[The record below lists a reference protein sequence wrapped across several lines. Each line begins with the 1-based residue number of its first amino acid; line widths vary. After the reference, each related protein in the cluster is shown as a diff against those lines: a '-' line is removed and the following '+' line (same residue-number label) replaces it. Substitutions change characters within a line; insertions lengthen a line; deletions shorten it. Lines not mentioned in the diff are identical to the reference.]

1 MPKLDLLCRNATA
14 FAPDGSID
22 EDANRKL
29 LQRLIDQNIGLY
41 LASAGSGESC
51 TMTDD
56 ELRLV
61 YRVGVEVGKGKVQ
74 VNGNPPEQP
83 TVRET
88 LHHIKLAIE
97 GGVEIV
103 NIYGPAGWHSYR
115 PTDEEFSS
123 FFDELLK
130 DVKHPVALAPNTTV
144 GYAPSAEMIAS
155 LCHKYSQ
162 VEAVHLVSQTEDY
175 FIELKDRLKRDVPLY
190 APFNGSLNMLLLGA
204 NGVIGGEQNMLPKTF
219 RRYLDLYESGKVVE
233 AAQVY
238 ADLKRFMR
246 YITKWRGAFP
256 RPIKMM
262 MKVFRQP
269 GWTLRGP
276 YKMPPDDELQKFTEG
291 LLKLRLAEID
301 EMARA
306 AGLKIPV

>member
-14 FAPDGSID
+14 FAANGSID
-22 EDANRKL
+22 EDAYRKL
-29 LQRLIDQNIGLY
+29 LQRLVDSKIGVY
-41 LASAGSGESC
+41 LASAGSGESSA
-51 TMTDD
+51 MTDD
-56 ELRLV
+56 ELRRV
-61 YRVGVEVGKGKVQ
+61 YRIGAEMCKGKIQ

-88 LHHIKLAIE
+88 LHHINLAIE

-103 NIYGPAGWHSYR
+103 NIYGPAGWHSFR
-115 PTDEEFSS
+115 PTDDEYRG

-130 DVKHPVALAPNTTV
+130 DVKHPVSLAPNTTV

-155 LCHKYSQ
+155 LCHKHTQ
-162 VEAVHLVSQTEDY
+162 VAAVHLVSQDEDY

-190 APFNGSLNMLLLGA
+190 APLVGSLNMLLLGA
-204 NGVIGGEQNMLPKTF
+204 AGVIGGEPNMLPKTF
-219 RRYLDLYESGKVVE
+219 RLYLDLFEAGKITE

-238 ADLKRFMR
+238 ADFKRFMR
-246 YITKWRGAFP
+246 YIAKWRGAFP

-262 MKVFRQP
+262 MKVFKQP

-276 YKMPPDDELQKFTEG
+276 YLMPPDDELQRFTAG
-291 LLKLRLAEID
+291 LLALHIAEID
-301 EMARA
+301 AMARA
-306 AGLKIPV
+306 AGLTVPA

>member
-22 EDANRKL
+22 EDAYRKL
-29 LQRLIDQNIGLY
+29 LQRLVDQKIGLY

-51 TMTDD
+51 AMTDE
-56 ELRLV
+56 ELRRV
-61 YRVGVEVGKGKVQ
+61 YRIGVEMGKGKVQ

-97 GGVEIV
+97 GGVELV

-115 PTDEEFSS
+115 PTDDEFSG
-123 FFDELLK
+123 FFDELLPQ
-130 DVKHPVALAPNTTV
+130 VKHPVSLAPNTTV
-144 GYAPSAEMIAS
+144 GYAPSAAMIAS
-155 LCHKYSQ
+155 LCHKYPQ
-162 VEAVHLVSQTEDY
+162 VAAVHLVSQGEDY

-190 APFNGSLNMLLLGA
+190 APLVGSLNMLLLGA
-204 NGVIGGEQNMLPKTF
+204 AGVIGGEQNMLPKTF
-219 RRYLDLYESGKVVE
+219 RRYMDLFESGKIVE

-262 MKVFRQP
+262 MKVFKQP
-269 GWTLRGP
+269 GYTLRGP
-276 YKMPPDDELQKFTEG
+276 YNMPPDDELQKFADG
-291 LLKLRLAEID
+291 LLKLRIPEID

-306 AGLKIPV
+306 AGLNVPT